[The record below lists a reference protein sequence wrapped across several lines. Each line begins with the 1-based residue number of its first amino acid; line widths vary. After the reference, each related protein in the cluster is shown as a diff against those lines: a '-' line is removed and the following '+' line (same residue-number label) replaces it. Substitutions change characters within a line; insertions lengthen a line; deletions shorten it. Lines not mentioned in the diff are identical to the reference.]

1 MVCAVAVPAAWA
13 VAAAVLTSPG
23 GSHTPYCPAS
33 LPSTTGVAT
42 YYAANGS
49 GNCSFDPSG
58 DLMVTAVA
66 APDWAGSAQC
76 GRCLEVVGPE
86 AQVVVRIV
94 DKCPECPANHLDL
107 SAEAFDAIADPV
119 QGIVPIS
126 FRPVPCAVVG
136 NISIKQKDGV
146 NIWWFA
152 VQIRN
157 HRHAIATVELRQNG
171 SSSWQNMARQ
181 DYNYFLLTSV
191 SGLLFPVQLR
201 ITDVY
206 QHQLVESVASVA
218 PEAETPGTGQ
228 FPACDGLFRD
238 GFDG

>member
-1 MVCAVAVPAAWA
+1 MRSTLAVITVGTVAVAMLP
-13 VAAAVLTSPG
+13 SPG
-23 GSHTPYCPAS
+23 ASQTPYCPAN

-42 YYAANGS
+42 YYAATGA
-49 GNCSFDPSG
+49 GNCSFDPSP

-86 AQVVVRIV
+86 AQVVVRVV
-94 DKCPECPANHLDL
+94 DQCPECPANHLDL
-107 SAEAFDAIADPV
+107 SAEAFDVIANPV
-119 QGIVPIS
+119 LGIVPIS
-126 FRPVPCAVVG
+126 FRPVPCTGAG

-157 HRHAIATVELRQNG
+157 HRYPIATVELRQNG
-171 SSSWQNMARQ
+171 SGSWQNMARQ
-181 DYNYFLLTSV
+181 DYNYFLLTSGP
-191 SGLLFPVQLR
+191 GLVFPVQLR
-201 ITDVY
+201 ITDIY
-206 QHQLVESVASVA
+206 QHQLVESVASVV
-218 PEAETPGTGQ
+218 AESETAGTGQ
-228 FPACDGLFRD
+228 FPACDGLFAD